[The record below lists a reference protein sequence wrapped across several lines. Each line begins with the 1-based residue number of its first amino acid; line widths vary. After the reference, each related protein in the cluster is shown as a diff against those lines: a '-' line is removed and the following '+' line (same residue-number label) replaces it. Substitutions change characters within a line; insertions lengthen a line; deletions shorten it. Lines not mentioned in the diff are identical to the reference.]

1 MINQEVIIFGSVL
14 IALAFGLLS
23 IALVLIYVRLSKKYR
38 NILEEKSKKEPGPE
52 KDINA
57 ILEEAQAKGQKII
70 EDSHTRAQKIVAE
83 AGSFS
88 ADTKQKMLVQ
98 LDKVSSEYR
107 ASYIGLIED
116 AKVKTGELIK
126 TLGEDIKTEAHL
138 EVEAMRDSLRR
149 EIEKAQ
155 AATKAAIDE
164 AYAKVE
170 RDIEG
175 YKKKRLTQLDSE
187 IFEIIRLVSEEV
199 LGKTLSTKE
208 HEDTII
214 KSLEDAKKQNVF

>member
-1 MINQEVIIFGSVL
+1 MINQELIIYGSVL

-23 IALVLIYVRLSKKYR
+23 IALVIIYVRLSRKHHSL
-38 NILEEKSKKEPGPE
+38 LEEKSKKGPSPE
-52 KDINA
+52 KDVNA
-57 ILEEAQAKGQKII
+57 ILEEAQVKGQKII
-70 EDSHTRAQKIVAE
+70 EDSHARAQKIVAE

-88 ADTKQKMLVQ
+88 ADTKQKMLAQ
-98 LDKVSSEYR
+98 LDKVANDYQ
-107 ASYIGLIED
+107 ASYVGLIED
-116 AKVKTGELIK
+116 AKVKTGELIR
-126 TLGEDIKTEAHL
+126 TLGEDIKKEAHL

-155 AATKAAIDE
+155 VATKVAIEE

-170 RDIEG
+170 QEIEG
-175 YKKKRLTQLDSE
+175 YKKKRFGQIDSE
-187 IFEIIRLVSEEV
+187 IFEIIRLVAEEV

>member
-1 MINQEVIIFGSVL
+1 
-14 IALAFGLLS
+14 
-23 IALVLIYVRLSKKYR
+23 
-38 NILEEKSKKEPGPE
+38 
-52 KDINA
+52 
-57 ILEEAQAKGQKII
+57 
-70 EDSHTRAQKIVAE
+70 
-83 AGSFS
+83 
-88 ADTKQKMLVQ
+88 ML
-98 LDKVSSEYR
+98 
-107 ASYIGLIED
+107 GIED

-126 TLGEDIKTEAHL
+126 TLGEDIKKEAHL

-175 YKKKRLTQLDSE
+175 YKNKRLKQLDSE

-199 LGKTLSTKE
+199 LGKTLSIKE